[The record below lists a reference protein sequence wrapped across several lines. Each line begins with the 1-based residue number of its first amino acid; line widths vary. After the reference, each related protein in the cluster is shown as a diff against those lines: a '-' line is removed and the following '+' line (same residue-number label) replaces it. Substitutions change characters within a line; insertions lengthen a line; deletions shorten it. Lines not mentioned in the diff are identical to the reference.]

1 VIGSLIAM
9 QRAAHD
15 LADSEHG
22 KILTLTRSN
31 FRSTTMKTFIKPIAL
46 LGLAGALT
54 IGALASQA
62 QARDAAQF
70 TSANNASYYINGA
83 DAYETAPAYVA
94 VAANPRVVA
103 QAQPR
108 AYESYA
114 YVPQSFGAPVR
125 PDDVRTTQQRHLD
138 GTE

>member
-1 VIGSLIAM
+1 
-9 QRAAHD
+9 
-15 LADSEHG
+15 
-22 KILTLTRSN
+22 
-31 FRSTTMKTFIKPIAL
+31 MKTFVKPIAL

-62 QARDAAQF
+62 QAAQF
-70 TSANNASYYINGA
+70 TSANNASYYTNGA
-83 DAYETAPAYVA
+83 YAYETAPAA
-94 VAANPRVVA
+94 VAAPVYA
-103 QAQPR
+103 APAQPR

-114 YVPQSFGAPVR
+114 YVPQPSFGAPVR